1 MLVSLLPEMFE
12 TWVGHA
18 IPVELLRTG
27 IEGSFPW
34 GEEPRVVGLLH

>member
-1 MLVSLLPEMFE
+1 MLVSLLPEMFV

-18 IPVELLRTG
+18 VPVELLRTG
-27 IEGSFPW
+27 IEGCFPW